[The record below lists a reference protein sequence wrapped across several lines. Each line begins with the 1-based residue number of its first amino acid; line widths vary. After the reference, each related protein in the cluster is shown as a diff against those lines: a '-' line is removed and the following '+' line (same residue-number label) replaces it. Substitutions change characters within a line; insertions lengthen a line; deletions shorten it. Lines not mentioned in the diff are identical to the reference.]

1 MPNPQRPFS
10 SQHRAGEVLQW
21 AAIQRRSETQEGTQ
35 RKLSKAKVSAI
46 KRFLLGDLRNTI
58 PSALVL
64 TLNVVDGAFTDVALP
79 LPDGHPMKHGV
90 KVVSVDV
97 PENVPNNEKPGI
109 VLDGQHRLLG
119 MAAFSPMCMVNV
131 VALLNVDDMEKAF
144 QFLVINNKAAAVKSG
159 RRVCGQEKSKD
170 VLSPF
175 AQQKHGFAV
184 EYLPSSTVHPHEQIY
199 STVGGQHLMDA
210 YEERLHDNTV
220 TPPDEAAA
228 FRIDWPAWLLTRTE
242 RDHEII
248 EQMGRNERTQN
259 LARKFGISP
268 SRISQLRRAF
278 HDDWLTFTDDLRDAG
293 TADMNS

>member
-1 MPNPQRPFS
+1 MLQSNSQPPQSTDLHVRFQLILPRIQLHAQVCFRHLRPGPRRDDAIAETIGLAWAWYVRLVRRGKDPHQFS
-10 SQHRAGEVLQW
+10 S
-21 AAIQRRSETQEGTQ
+21 
-35 RKLSKAKVSAI
+35 
-46 KRFLLGDLRNTI
+46 
-58 PSALVL
+58 
-64 TLNVVDGAFTDVALP
+64 ALP
-79 LPDGHPMKHGV
+79 T
-90 KVVSVDV
+90 
-97 PENVPNNEKPGI
+97 
-109 VLDGQHRLLG
+109 
-119 MAAFSPMCMVNV
+119 F
-131 VALLNVDDMEKAF
+131 
-144 QFLVINNKAAAVKSG
+144 AVRAVRSG
-159 RRVCGQEKSKD
+159 RCVCGQEKSKD

-175 AQQKHGFAV
+175 AQHKHGFAV

-242 RDHEII
+242 RDREII
-248 EQMGRNERTQN
+248 EHMGRDERTQD
-259 LARKFGISP
+259 LARKFGASP